1 MVYLQASIKLHPG
14 KQQDF
19 VNLLNTLMPLVNKH
33 GWKLMGSYAAIVGRL
48 NTVVDFWEVP
58 NPNAVESLLADPQFA
73 KYPPPIPENV
83 DYHTLTTLTQ
93 LPIASPF

>member
-48 NTVVDFWEVP
+48 NTVVDMWEVP
-58 NPNAVESLLADPQFA
+58 NPNAVEALLADPQFA
-73 KYPPPIPENV
+73 KYALMIHEIV
-83 DYHTLTTLTQ
+83 EDETLTILTK
-93 LPIASPF
+93 LPIG

>member
-48 NTVVDFWEVP
+48 NTVVDMWEVP
-58 NPNAVESLLADPQFA
+58 NPNAVEALLADPQFA
-73 KYPPPIPENV
+73 KYAPTIHEIAE
-83 DYHTLTTLTQ
+83 DETLTILTK
-93 LPIASPF
+93 LPIG